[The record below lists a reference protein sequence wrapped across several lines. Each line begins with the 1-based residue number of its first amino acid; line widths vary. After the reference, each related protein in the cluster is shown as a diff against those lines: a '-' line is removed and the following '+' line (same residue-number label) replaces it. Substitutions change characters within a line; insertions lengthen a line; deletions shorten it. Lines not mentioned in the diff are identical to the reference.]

1 MENTLSRPLV
11 ARRGRTQAQGGATLI
26 EVLVAMMVMALII
39 GPITMSFMVFLRA
52 GPTVRQELDRSDDAR
67 RIGLAWTRDVQ
78 NVVAGGVN
86 AGSGCSGGPTGTQE
100 VNLVSFQ
107 WNISDDATARG
118 EDPITA
124 SWVAVGAGEDLKLVR
139 RECKGEVLTSTSV
152 MARKIGRSGVPIT
165 TIVQGPVPA
174 SPTDFCPVQDL
185 GGGNFTSDTC
195 TIVIN
200 GTFKYNLTVTRRV
213 ADRSG
218 VSSVLPPPAPT
229 ITGAAGRNTYLTVAW
244 TPPALAAG
252 QPPITGYRVF
262 AYSDPNGAPVASAE
276 VDGQSTSADIDGV
289 VNGSAYWVRVQAQN
303 SAQWGELSAPFGA
316 ITPNPTT
323 PDAGDIVSVEP
334 LNGQVSVVWS
344 APLNNGGLAITGWRV
359 YATPSSGAEVGPAV
373 ITPGGAT
380 TGVIAGLTNGTSYT
394 ITVTAVNGL
403 GEGVRSSPSAPVV
416 PFGPAAAAA
425 TVIARAGDA
434 TATVRWTPPTSDG
447 GRPIIGY
454 TVFTYQGA
462 NQANATSS
470 VYKPLAGLGCA
481 TTCETTVSITN
492 ADYYRFAVQART
504 DPGGGAGPLEGSR
517 SGLSGILDPQ
527 YGPSILANHVRPSTT
542 PSTPAAPTLSVG
554 SGTNAGTYKLTV
566 TVVLPTDNG
575 ANAHNL
581 EVQYD
586 RAPTANLS
594 SWATVGS
601 VSNTISGVAG
611 SSKVV
616 TIDNVSSG
624 YGYRV
629 RARVANRGEWA
640 STGDR
645 WSGYSAN
652 SGSVVGPGAPGAPT
666 AVVVSR
672 PGGSFGQA
680 LNLSF
685 AAPADTGGS
694 TITTYNISCT
704 APSGTT
710 ITRTATSAGSVSL
723 TGTDVR
729 DGRNYSCSVTASNAV
744 GTSAAGSTA
753 STAMPYGECT
763 LRASQTQHIKEGSG
777 VQSTTNAFW
786 VRQRWQN
793 FFGQWQNY
801 REAGLIRWNWGAN
814 CSNVVAAMPTTAY
827 VTSANFQTW
836 EESSQDDTHD
846 IVRITSNW
854 TASTQYSNQPS
865 LGSVLGSW
873 DADAS
878 AGWRSLNNAN
888 VAAAVREMKAGTND
902 FGFNVR
908 NPSECYLCSGGSA
921 KYTGATGG
929 SPPQLVMSF
938 YSQGA

>member
-1 MENTLSRPLV
+1 MDNILMTRLRG
-11 ARRGRTQAQGGATLI
+11 RRGNSGAQSGATLI

-39 GPITMSFMVFLRA
+39 GPLTMAFMVFLRA
-52 GPTVRQELDRSDDAR
+52 GPTVREELDRSDDAR

-86 AGSGCSGGPTGTQE
+86 AGSGCSAGPTGNQE

-107 WNISDDATARG
+107 WNTSDDAAARL
-118 EDPITA
+118 EEPVTA

-139 RECKGEVLTSTSV
+139 RECRGETLTATNV
-152 MARKIGRSGVPIT
+152 MARRIGLAGVPIT
-165 TIVQGPVPA
+165 TIVQGPVAA
-174 SPTDFCPVQDL
+174 SPTDFCPVQNL
-185 GGGNFTSDTC
+185 GGGSYTADTC

-200 GTFKYNLTVTRRV
+200 GSFKYNLTVTRRV

-218 VSSVLPPPAPT
+218 ASSVLPPPAPT

-244 TPPALAAG
+244 TPPALAVG

-276 VDGQSTSADIDGV
+276 VDGQSTSADVDGV
-289 VNGSAYWVRVQAQN
+289 VNGASYWVRVQAQN

-323 PDAGDIVSVEP
+323 PDAGTIVSVEP

-344 APLNNGGLAITGWRV
+344 APLNNGGLAITEWRI
-359 YATPSSGAEVGPAV
+359 YATPSSGAEIGPAV

-394 ITVTAVNGL
+394 ITVAAVNGL
-403 GEGVRSSPSAPVV
+403 GGGVRSSPSAPVV
-416 PFGPAAAAA
+416 PFGPAAAAT

-462 NQANATSS
+462 NQANATTSI
-470 VYKPLAGLGCA
+470 YKPLASIVCA
-481 TTCETTVSITN
+481 ATCETSIAIAN
-492 ADYYRFAVQART
+492 ADYDRFAVQART
-504 DPGGGAGPLEGSR
+504 DPGGGVSPLEGSR
-517 SGLSGILDPQ
+517 SALSGILDSQ
-527 YGPSILANHVRPSTT
+527 YGPLVLANHVRPSTT
-542 PSTPAAPTLSVG
+542 PNTPAAPTLSVG
-554 SGTNAGTYKLTV
+554 SGTNAGTYKLTA

-586 RAPTANLS
+586 RAPTASPS
-594 SWATVGS
+594 SWTTVTSVTSAT
-601 VSNTISGVAG
+601 SGVAG
-611 SSKVV
+611 ASKVV
-616 TIDNVSSG
+616 TIDNLSSG
-624 YGYRV
+624 YNYRV
-629 RARVANRGEWA
+629 RARVANRGEWTN
-640 STGDR
+640 TGDR

-652 SGSVVGPGAPGAPT
+652 SASVVGPAASGAPAS
-666 AVVVSR
+666 VVVSR

-694 TITTYNISCT
+694 TITAYNISCT

-710 ITRTATSAGSVSL
+710 ITRTVSSAGSVSL

-729 DGRNYSCSVTASNAV
+729 DGRNYSCAVTATNAV
-744 GTSAAGSTA
+744 GTSAAGSTS

-763 LRASQTQHIKEGSG
+763 LKADLTHHIKEGSG
-777 VQSTTNAFW
+777 VQTNRDNFW
-786 VRQRWQN
+786 VRQSSWVAN
-793 FFGQWQNY
+793 G
-801 REAGLIRWNWGAN
+801 ETGLIRFTWTSN
-814 CSNVVAAMPTTAY
+814 CVGQSQAMPAASYTASAEFSANIETSRNRKNRLDRLNDSWTTSATWSGPGGTSVGSWCANSEGVKSVSGTSLTTA
-827 VTSANFQTW
+827 VQ
-836 EESSQDDTHD
+836 QM
-846 IVRITSNW
+846 
-854 TASTQYSNQPS
+854 
-865 LGSVLGSW
+865 
-873 DADAS
+873 
-878 AGWRSLNNAN
+878 RS
-888 VAAAVREMKAGTND
+888 GTNPY
-902 FGFNVR
+902 GFAIRDDGDGCGATINSDSVKY
-908 NPSECYLCSGGSA
+908 SGATQSGGP
-921 KYTGATGG
+921 K
-929 SPPQLVMSF
+929 LVMTF